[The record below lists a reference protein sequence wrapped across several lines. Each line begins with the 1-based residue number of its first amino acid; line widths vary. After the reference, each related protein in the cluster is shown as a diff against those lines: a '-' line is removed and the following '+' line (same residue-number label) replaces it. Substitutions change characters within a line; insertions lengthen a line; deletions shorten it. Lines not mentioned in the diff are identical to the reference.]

1 MMSQLEVLNQR
12 VYRVMSEQQSFGE
25 DSVPEEARV
34 YYRPIKSDSRGIP
47 EPETTPIPQAAEV
60 EELLEYIKEKKLKYP
75 TSLGDADM
83 GEVAFDYAADIV
95 ENGPEVEMNVKLFLA
110 NFCDSLQSKQRTK
123 DKYAMLV
130 CYDSDFLLAHVKTE
144 RGMSI
149 QEESGDVEL
158 VRRFLDV
165 DNILS
170 AAYFEDLEDEIK
182 FSHFTDTDS
191 GSFRDFLGV
200 SQKRFNYRRKSVQI
214 ICHYEGKS
222 GVECKFEFSNDQME
236 ERWLQQKSLQF
247 SNGSFNLSNNRSH
260 NIKEIRWGRSTY
272 ETPQS
277 FMSEFKEYS
286 YQLDGQSRRYNDLKR
301 LPGGEGPSIYGD
313 GLDIVDQ
320 NDEVIIED
328 EDGEQEVQ
336 QKGELPDH
344 IHVMY
349 ANNSIRLGADFASD
363 IFRDIIDTADF
374 SLYHPSESF
383 ASEEFSINGLSILNI
398 DEDEISSERAQL
410 LATIHDHL
418 DNATGQ
424 TVRRS
429 LGFVFLHALAESEVV
444 SVGFQNGIK
453 QLINLNHGAT
463 RQHDVVTT
471 KEQEGNGLIEYKDKD
486 DLGKEDT
493 AASIVDNIEKEG
505 RNHDEKVFLW
515 GIDEETRR
523 VDGLRKQ
530 RWGDDRVSSIQSHVL
545 DQLEERAVNCTD
557 FEMVSLP
564 VGEEQERCIITGI
577 LY

>member
-1 MMSQLEVLNQR
+1 
-12 VYRVMSEQQSFGE
+12 MSEQQTFAEESG
-25 DSVPEEARV
+25 PEEARV
-34 YYRPIKSDSRGIP
+34 YYRPIKVDTRRIP
-47 EPETTPIPQAAEV
+47 EPDATPIQQVAEV

-75 TSLGDADM
+75 TSLDNAKM
-83 GEVAFDYAADIV
+83 GEVAYDHAVDIV
-95 ENGPEVEMNVKLFLA
+95 EEGPNVTTNVKLFLA
-110 NFCDSLQSKQRTK
+110 DFCDSLQSKQRTR

-170 AAYFEDLEDEIK
+170 AAYFEDLEDDIK

-191 GSFRDFLGV
+191 GSFRDFIGV

-214 ICHYEGKS
+214 ICFYEGKS
-222 GVECKFEFSNDQME
+222 GVECKFEFSNNQLE
-236 ERWLQQKSLQF
+236 ERWLQQGSLQF
-247 SNGSFNLSNNRSH
+247 PNSKLSLSNGRSH

-272 ETPQS
+272 QMPQS

-286 YQLDGQSRRYNDLKR
+286 FELDGQTRRYYDLRR
-301 LPGGEGPSIYGD
+301 LPGSEVASVYDD
-313 GLDIVDQ
+313 GIDIIDHKT
-320 NDEVIIED
+320 EVVIED
-328 EDGEQEVQ
+328 GDDQPKVRP
-336 QKGELPDH
+336 KGEIPDH

-349 ANNSIRLGADFASD
+349 ANNVITLSADFATD
-363 IFRDIIDTADF
+363 IFRDLIDTADF

-383 ASEEFSINGLSILNI
+383 ASEEFTLNGLSLLNI
-398 DEDEISSERAQL
+398 DEDEIAPERAQL
-410 LATIHDHL
+410 LDTIHDHL

-424 TVRRS
+424 TVRRC
-429 LGFVFLHALAESEVV
+429 LGFVFLHALAESECVNH
-444 SVGFQNGIK
+444 GFQNSLK

-471 KEQEGNGLIEYKDKD
+471 KEMEGDGLIEYKDKD

-493 AASIVDNIEKEG
+493 AASIVENIEKEYC
-505 RNHDEKVFLW
+505 NHDEKVFLW

-523 VDGLRKQ
+523 VDGLRQQ
-530 RWGDDRVSSIQSHVL
+530 RWGDDRVTGIQNHVL
-545 DQLEERAVNCTD
+545 DRLDERKINYTD
-557 FEMVSLP
+557 FEMVNLP
-564 VGEEQERCIITGI
+564 LNEGRERCIIAGI

>member
-1 MMSQLEVLNQR
+1 MSK
-12 VYRVMSEQQSFGE
+12 QQTFGE
-25 DSVPEEARV
+25 EAAPEVARV
-34 YYRPIKSDSRGIP
+34 YFRPIKIDARGIP
-47 EPETTPIPQAAEV
+47 KPDETTVPQTAEV
-60 EELLEYIKEKKLKYP
+60 EDLLEYIKDKKLKYP
-75 TSLGDADM
+75 TSLDEANM
-83 GEVAFDYAADIV
+83 GEVAYDSASDII
-95 ENGPEVEMNVKLFLA
+95 ENGPNTNTNVKLFLA

-130 CYDSDFLLAHVKTE
+130 CYCSDFLLAHVKTE

-170 AAYFEDLEDEIK
+170 AAYFEDLGPEIK

-191 GSFRDFLGV
+191 GSFRNFLGV

-222 GVECKFEFSNDQME
+222 GVECKFEFGNDQME
-236 ERWLQQKSLQF
+236 ERWLQQESLRFQNGKLDL
-247 SNGSFNLSNNRSH
+247 SNGRSH

-272 ETPQS
+272 EVPQS

-286 YQLDGQSRRYNDLKR
+286 YELDGQGRRYNDLRR
-301 LPGGEGPSIYGD
+301 LPGEEVASIYGD
-313 GLDIVDQ
+313 GIDIVDRKT
-320 NDEVIIED
+320 EVIIED
-328 EDGEQEVQ
+328 DEGQRDIRP
-336 QKGELPDH
+336 KGELPDH

-349 ANNSIRLGADFASD
+349 ANNTIRLGANFAED
-363 IFRDIIDTADF
+363 IFHDLIDTTDF
-374 SLYHPSESF
+374 SLYHPSEPF
-383 ASEEFSINGLSILNI
+383 ASNEYVLNGLSLLNI
-398 DEDEISSERAQL
+398 DIEEIAPERAQL
-410 LATIHDHL
+410 LNTIHDHL

-424 TVRRS
+424 TLRRC
-429 LGFVFLHALAESEVV
+429 LGFVFLHALADSECV
-444 SVGFQNGIK
+444 SIGYKNGLN

-471 KEQEGNGLIEYKDKD
+471 KEQEGDGLIEYKDKD

-493 AASIVDNIEKEG
+493 ATSIVDNIEKES

-515 GIDEETRR
+515 GIDEGSRR
-523 VDGLRKQ
+523 VDGLRKG
-530 RWGDDRVSSIQSHVL
+530 RWGDDRVSSIQKHVL
-545 DQLEERAVNCTD
+545 DRLEERDMNYTD
-557 FEMVSLP
+557 FELVNLP
-564 VGEEQERCIITGI
+564 IGENQERCILVGI